1 MTVILI
7 ISLLF
12 IVAVLIWALLG
23 GRNGRVDED
32 AALKDSTFRRR
43 ASDRLIEKQYPD
55 EPSRG
60 EGRESAAESFE
71 RPGEGAPFKLPFL
84 ADEIIPEFS
93 RFRIY
98 HRTLINS
105 EVYAQKG
112 SYDTS
117 ISLYE
122 GVRSRINDTEVKGK
136 IQANIEYLQYYKKR
150 KEEEKRR
157 KEEEVKR
164 EIRKTG
170 DAEGTKPNEVKVTI
184 DGSVPDNISIGPMP
198 TTISIGI
205 IDPKVSMD
213 PDAIAERVSS
223 KLRDITTA
231 EETRRLQVSL
241 DGERLKQDLNDLRIR
256 VDSLGTNRGI
266 SREEIER
273 IRGEIGRHDELDRSE
288 EFTSL
293 KSEMAG
299 LRREMDQ
306 MREMPPQS
314 TSPPAVT
321 QARFDGPV
329 EVKLDTEPI
338 MELLER
344 LPRQSAPEPV
354 ALRRPGGVPGTG
366 GIPGTAGAPG
376 TGKRDGMPDAA
387 DLTAERQIERERR
400 PEDEDDNDFE
410 LLSEMGKEKD
420 RDELSDEEIFEKI
433 LKDKDESSEQ
443 SFEVLGDKKKESDEV
458 SLTDSEMDAQKQ
470 EEASFYRKLLAAN
483 RRKKKELPILKVSY
497 DFTKLPDDFSLSRE
511 KNIMEYSFY
520 KYKPMLSKANEF
532 ISKRKVKDAINYYK
546 VVMSQNIPPEFKA
559 MIRKNI
565 SDLTDY
571 LEKYLAGD

>member
-12 IVAVLIWALLG
+12 IVGVLIWALLG
-23 GRNGRVDED
+23 GRNGKAEDD

-43 ASDRLIEKQYPD
+43 ASDRLIEKQFPD

-60 EGRESAAESFE
+60 EGRESAAESFD

-112 SYDTS
+112 NYDTS

-136 IQANIEYLQYYKKR
+136 IQANIEYLQYFKKR
-150 KEEEKRR
+150 KEDELRR

-164 EIRKTG
+164 EIRKT
-170 DAEGTKPNEVKVTI
+170 DAAEGTKPNEVKLTI

-198 TTISIGI
+198 TSISIGI
-205 IDPKVSMD
+205 INPNLSMD

-223 KLRDITTA
+223 KLRDITAA
-231 EETRRLQVSL
+231 EESRHLQVSL
-241 DGERLKQDLNDLRIR
+241 DGERLKQDLTDLRIR
-256 VDSLGTNRGI
+256 VDSLGSDRGI
-266 SREEIER
+266 SQEEMERIREEI
-273 IRGEIGRHDELDRSE
+273 GRSRAEDRSG
-288 EFTSL
+288 EFRSL
-293 KSEMAG
+293 KDDMDG
-299 LRREMDQ
+299 LKREMQ
-306 MREMPPQS
+306 QIREAPGQ
-314 TSPPAVT
+314 PPAVT
-321 QARFDGPV
+321 QAKFDGPV
-329 EVKLDTEPI
+329 EVKLDTAPI

-354 ALRRPGGVPGTG
+354 PLRKPGG
-366 GIPGTAGAPG
+366 GAPG
-376 TGKRDGMPDAA
+376 YGGAPGGGRMKGGPDAA
-387 DLTAERQIERERR
+387 DLTTEKQIERERR
-400 PEDEDDNDFE
+400 AEEEDENDFE
-410 LLSEMGKEKD
+410 LLSELGKEKD
-420 RDELSDEEIFEKI
+420 RDELSDEQIFEKI
-433 LKDKDESSEQ
+433 LKEKDESSEQ
-443 SFEVLGDKKKESDEV
+443 SFEVIGDKKKESDEV
-458 SLTDSEMDAQKQ
+458 SLTDTETDAQKR
-470 EEASFYRKLLAAN
+470 EEASFYRKLLSAN

-497 DFTKLPDDFSLSRE
+497 DFSKLPDDFSLSRE
-511 KNIMEYSFY
+511 KNILEYSFY
-520 KYKPMLSKANEF
+520 KYKPMLTKANEF

-546 VVMSQNIPPEFKA
+546 VVMAQNIPPEFKV